1 MLLEDERAC
10 YKLKVTTVYVYMC
23 LYACI
28 YAFYKPPF
36 FSIPLLY
43 PHISL

>member
-10 YKLKVTTVYVYMC
+10 YKLKITTVYVYMC
-23 LYACI
+23 LCI